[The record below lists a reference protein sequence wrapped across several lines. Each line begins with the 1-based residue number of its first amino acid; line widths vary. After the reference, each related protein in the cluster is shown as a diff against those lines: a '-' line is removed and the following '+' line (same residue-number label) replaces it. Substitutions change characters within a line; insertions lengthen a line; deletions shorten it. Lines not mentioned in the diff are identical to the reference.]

1 MLVDRTGS
9 GGAAQALLERFV
21 GGEQGVMSLLVERYQ
36 SLLYG
41 AARRAGCPTADIRST
56 GCAPTASA
64 PFTGG
69 GGAAPS

>member
-1 MLVDRTGS
+1 MRVDRTGS

-41 AARRAGCPTADIRST
+41 AARRAG
-56 GCAPTASA
+56 
-64 PFTGG
+64 
-69 GGAAPS
+69 